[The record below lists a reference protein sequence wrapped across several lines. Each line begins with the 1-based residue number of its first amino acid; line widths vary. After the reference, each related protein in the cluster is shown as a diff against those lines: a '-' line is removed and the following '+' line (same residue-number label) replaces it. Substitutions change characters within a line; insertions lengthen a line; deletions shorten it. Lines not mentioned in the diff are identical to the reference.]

1 MDGYIMIHYC
11 DYTDISWYCYFC
23 GCLLAAQPV
32 GDHFKGLVTYVN
44 VLTFRHLP
52 RACHLFWQGSGPVYV
67 VIANMKLVALLCIG
81 WHSKLPDPGHKDLAK
96 LCKLRWSPFAL
107 PFWLDQPWYLWL
119 SGSDYTEQIN
129 QGCRC
134 SHVSDLLWAVA
145 FFAMASL
152 DGLLQHRETL
162 WHETY
167 DTSTSSACCF
177 SVSFFWRKTPYMCH
191 GQKMNYLSI
200 SKQSIH
206 IIYVSNNIYI
216 YIIYIMCIYILWFC
230 MIMYV
235 YINPL
240 YT

>member
-1 MDGYIMIHYC
+1 M
-11 DYTDISWYCYFC
+11 
-23 GCLLAAQPV
+23 
-32 GDHFKGLVTYVN
+32 GDHFKGLVAYVN

-81 WHSKLPDPGHKDLAK
+81 FQAAGSRAQILQNCVNWDG
-96 LCKLRWSPFAL
+96 LRSPYLFD
-107 PFWLDQPWYLWL
+107 WINLDICGILWL
-119 SGSDYTEQIN
+119 WYTEQIN
-129 QGCRC
+129 PGCRC

-167 DTSTSSACCF
+167 DTSSACCF
-177 SVSFFWRKTPYMCH
+177 SVSFFGGRLHICAMVKRWIICL
-191 GQKMNYLSI
+191 YLNILYILSMYL
-200 SKQSIH
+200 
-206 IIYVSNNIYI
+206 IYNMYNTY
-216 YIIYIMCIYILWFC
+216 IYILWFC
-230 MIMYV
+230 MIMSV

>member
-119 SGSDYTEQIN
+119 SGSDILNRSTKVVAAVMSRIFFGQSRSLPWLHWMDCYSTVKHC
-129 QGCRC
+129 GMRRMTR
-134 SHVSDLLWAVA
+134 LLVVLV
-145 FFAMASL
+145 ASL
-152 DGLLQHRETL
+152 CL
-162 WHETY
+162 
-167 DTSTSSACCF
+167 
-177 SVSFFWRKTPYMCH
+177 FFGGRLHICAMVKRWIICL
-191 GQKMNYLSI
+191 YLNSLYI
-200 SKQSIH
+200 LSMYLI
-206 IIYVSNNIYI
+206 IYI
-216 YIIYIMCIYILWFC
+216 Y
-230 MIMYV
+230 
-235 YINPL
+235 
-240 YT
+240 T